1 MASITCRSRGF
12 TVSRILSSHSLTRCR
27 PKLGLCGGGTP
38 RQRTWLGLAS
48 LGLQRGACFA
58 ILQFTG
64 VPGHCRDYPPGSPLA
79 RHFISLESV
88 APRELDFE
96 SLVRD
101 DASGLDQTLRVQA
114 DDLAWLF
121 YTWRTTGRPKGAV
134 AGAWQLRASNRLRNH
149 RVRRRH
155 DCVRP
160 YSASWRAWACNESP
174 VCRSDVW
181 LQMIRGFEHR
191 QPDLLDPPSKRD
203 TVAG

>member
-1 MASITCRSRGF
+1 MASITCRSRASPSPEF
-12 TVSRILSSHSLTRCR
+12 LVRIRSHAADRSWAYAEEERR
-27 PKLGLCGGGTP
+27 VNAPG
-38 RQRTWLGLAS
+38 LGLAS
-48 LGLQRGACFA
+48 LGLQRDARVA

-64 VPGHCRDYPPGSPLA
+64 VPGNCRNHPPGSPLA

-114 DDLAWLF
+114 DELAWLF

-181 LQMIRGFEHR
+181 LQMIRGFEHH

>member
-1 MASITCRSRGF
+1 MASITCRSRASPSPEF
-12 TVSRILSSHSLTRCR
+12 LVRIRSHAADRSWAYAEEERR
-27 PKLGLCGGGTP
+27 VNAPG
-38 RQRTWLGLAS
+38 LGLAS
-48 LGLQRGACFA
+48 LGLQRGARVA
-58 ILQFTG
+58 ILKFTG
-64 VPGHCRDYPPGSPLA
+64 VPGNCRNYPPGSPLA

-121 YTWRTTGRPKGAV
+121 YTWRTTGRP
-134 AGAWQLRASNRLRNH
+134 
-149 RVRRRH
+149 
-155 DCVRP
+155 
-160 YSASWRAWACNESP
+160 

-181 LQMIRGFEHR
+181 LQMIRGFEHH